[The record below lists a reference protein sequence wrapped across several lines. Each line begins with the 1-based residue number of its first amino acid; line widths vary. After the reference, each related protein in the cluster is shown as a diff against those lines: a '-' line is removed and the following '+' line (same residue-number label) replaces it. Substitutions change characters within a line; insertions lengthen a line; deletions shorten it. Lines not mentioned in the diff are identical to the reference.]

1 MFQVP
6 QNLILGVGWLFYT
19 GQSPDV
25 QKSKG
30 RKTIR
35 LGGRREWV
43 GGSVIKWSKSL
54 RRGGSPSKSACG
66 PGTRKARLF
75 VNAVWAA
82 CVGRADHQAMY
93 AWAVAL
99 RRCAGAVRLRA
110 CASSRMK
117 EDASSLNR
125 PPTSNATTTNL
136 HLPPRRGSGRFAL
149 WLFWRLPKLLR
160 CMFRAAVVAALRWCW
175 VTPA

>member
-1 MFQVP
+1 M
-6 QNLILGVGWLFYT
+6 
-19 GQSPDV
+19 

-54 RRGGSPSKSACG
+54 RRGGPIQIGLWTRVEEGKAVCKCSLGCMCQSSRPSG
-66 PGTRKARLF
+66 
-75 VNAVWAA
+75 
-82 CVGRADHQAMY
+82 Y
-93 AWAVAL
+93 
-99 RRCAGAVRLRA
+99 VRLSCCPPEVCRCCA
-110 CASSRMK
+110 TACLCEPCASSRMK